1 MAMTT
6 LFSRLT
12 MGQALDMAEVMRQR
26 AQEAGPPPGIDSLAP
41 RSRAAYDRLIDALN
55 RLPRPVMVLGSLAL
69 IGAALV
75 APERFE
81 GRMEALSRMPEGL
94 WWLLG
99 AVLSLHFGSRFQVH
113 AQDFQREMVASI
125 ASVGEPTLGSG
136 HAAASPGQDAELVV
150 ATLSSGPNPA
160 LEDWKTLQA

>member
-1 MAMTT
+1 
-6 LFSRLT
+6 
-12 MGQALDMAEVMRQR
+12 
-26 AQEAGPPPGIDSLAP
+26 
-41 RSRAAYDRLIDALN
+41 
-55 RLPRPVMVLGSLAL
+55 MVLGSLAL

-75 APERFE
+75 APEWFE